1 MDFHAS
7 PGPSLGIEVEL
18 ALVDAESG
26 DLTCV
31 APQILERVGEGHP
44 EAEHPKIK
52 KELYQC
58 TVEVITGVCTTV
70 AEARVDLAESMREV
84 ERVAAESGAAVIGA
98 GLHPF
103 TPWHELSISE
113 GERYQRLVDTIAWP
127 ARRLTTHGVHV
138 HVGVRSGDKAIVT
151 VNSLSGYLPVF
162 LALSAASPYWNG
174 QDTGL
179 ASTRTKIFEAMP
191 TTGLPP
197 HLRDWAEFNVFLDT
211 LIEAGAVE
219 TVREVWWDIR
229 PHPGYG
235 TVELRMCDSMPTLWE
250 ISALAALAQSLVVE
264 LDRMIDRGETPEMP
278 REWVRRENKWRAA
291 RWGVD
296 ADLVIDESGHTR
308 PLREV
313 VDDLVERLLPIAI
326 ELGCGAELADLRRIA
341 AEGPS
346 YVRQRRVV
354 SDGGDL
360 PAVVHALRAEL
371 ADSIEAE
378 WPDRGGAAD
387 SPDPEAT

>member
-1 MDFHAS
+1 MDFFAS
-7 PGPSLGIEVEL
+7 AGPSLGVEVEL
-18 ALVDAESG
+18 ALVDMDSG
-26 DLTCV
+26 ALACV
-31 APQILERVGEGHP
+31 APDLLARVGAPHP
-44 EAEHPKIK
+44 DAEHPKIK

-70 AEARVDLAESMREV
+70 AEARADLAESMREV
-84 ERVAAESGAAVIGA
+84 EIAAAESGAAVIGA

-103 TPWHELSISE
+103 TPWHQLSLSE

-138 HVGVRSGDKAIVT
+138 HVGVRSGDKAIAT
-151 VNSLSGYLPVF
+151 VNALTGYLPVF

-174 QDTGL
+174 RDTGL

-211 LIEAGAVE
+211 LIEAGAIE

-235 TVELRMCDSMPTLWE
+235 TVELRMCDAMPTLWE
-250 ISALAALAQSLVVE
+250 IGALAALAQSLVAE
-264 LDRMIDRGETPEMP
+264 FDRMIDRGETPDVP

-291 RWGVD
+291 RWGIE

-308 PLREV
+308 PLRAI
-313 VDDLVERLLPIAI
+313 VDELVDRLLPMAT
-326 ELGCGAELADLRRIA
+326 ELGCAAELSDLRRIA
-341 AEGPS
+341 SEGPS
-346 YVRQRRVV
+346 YVRQRQVV
-354 SDGGDL
+354 ADGGDL
-360 PAVVHALRAEL
+360 PGVVRALRTEL
-371 ADSIEAE
+371 SDSIAAE
-378 WPDRGGAAD
+378 VTG
-387 SPDPEAT
+387 S

>member
-1 MDFHAS
+1 VVDFLAS
-7 PGPSLGIEVEL
+7 AGPSLGIEVEL

-26 DLTCV
+26 ALTCV
-31 APQILERVGEGHP
+31 APELLARVGAAYP
-44 EAEHPKIK
+44 DAEHPKIK

-58 TVEVITGVCTTV
+58 TVEVITGVCTSV
-70 AEARVDLAESMREV
+70 SEARADLAESMREV
-84 ERVAAESGAAVIGA
+84 ERAAAESGAAIMGA

-103 TPWHELSISE
+103 TPWHQLTLSE

-138 HVGVRSGDKAIVT
+138 HVGVRSGDKAIAT
-151 VNSLSGYLPVF
+151 VNALTGYLPVF

-174 QDTGL
+174 RDTGL

-211 LIEAGAVE
+211 LIEAGAIE

-235 TVELRMCDSMPTLWE
+235 TVELRMCDAMPTLWE

-264 LDRMIDRGETPEMP
+264 FDRAIDRGEMPEVP

-291 RWGVD
+291 RWGVES
-296 ADLVIDESGHTR
+296 DLVVDESGRTQ
-308 PLREV
+308 PLRDI
-313 VDDLVERLLPIAI
+313 VDALVDRLLPVAT
-326 ELGCGAELADLRRIA
+326 ELGCAAELVDLRRIV

-346 YVRQRRVV
+346 YVRQRRIV
-354 SDGGDL
+354 SEGGDL
-360 PAVVHALRAEL
+360 PDVVRALRAEL
-371 ADSIEAE
+371 ADSIAAE
-378 WPDRGGAAD
+378 VG
-387 SPDPEAT
+387 TT

>member
-1 MDFHAS
+1 VDFLAS
-7 PGPSLGIEVEL
+7 AGPSLGVEVEL
-18 ALVDAESG
+18 ALVDMDSG
-26 DLTCV
+26 ALACV
-31 APQILERVGEGHP
+31 APDLLARVGAPHP
-44 EAEHPKIK
+44 DAEHPKIK

-70 AEARVDLAESMREV
+70 AEARADLAESMREV
-84 ERVAAESGAAVIGA
+84 EIAAAESGAAVIGA

-103 TPWHELSISE
+103 TPWHQLSLSE

-138 HVGVRSGDKAIVT
+138 HVGVRSGDKAIAT
-151 VNSLSGYLPVF
+151 VNALTGYLPVF

-174 QDTGL
+174 RDTGL

-211 LIEAGAVE
+211 LIEAGAIE

-235 TVELRMCDSMPTLWE
+235 TVELRMCDAMPTLWE
-250 ISALAALAQSLVVE
+250 IGALAALAQSLVAE
-264 LDRMIDRGETPEMP
+264 FDRMIDRGETPDVP

-291 RWGVD
+291 RWGIE

-308 PLREV
+308 PLRAI
-313 VDDLVERLLPIAI
+313 VDELVDHLLPVAT
-326 ELGCGAELADLRRIA
+326 ELGCAAELSDLRRIA
-341 AEGPS
+341 NEGPS
-346 YVRQRRVV
+346 YVRQRQVV
-354 SDGGDL
+354 ADGGDL
-360 PAVVHALRAEL
+360 PGVVRALRTEL
-371 ADSIEAE
+371 SDSIAAE
-378 WPDRGGAAD
+378 VTG
-387 SPDPEAT
+387 S

>member
-1 MDFHAS
+1 MDFVAS
-7 PGPSLGIEVEL
+7 AGPSLGVEVEL

-26 DLTCV
+26 ELTCL
-31 APQILERVGEGHP
+31 APELLARVGAGYP
-44 EAEHPKIK
+44 ETEHPKIK

-58 TVEVITGVCTTV
+58 TVEVITGVCATV
-70 AEARVDLAESMREV
+70 AEARADLAESMREV
-84 ERVAAESGAAVIGA
+84 EQAAADSGAAVIGA

-103 TPWHELSISE
+103 TPWHQLSLSE
-113 GERYQRLVDTIAWP
+113 GERYQRLVDTIGWP

-138 HVGVRSGDKAIVT
+138 HVGVRSGDKAIAT
-151 VNSLSGYLPVF
+151 VNSLTEYLPVF

-174 QDTGL
+174 RDTGL
-179 ASTRTKIFEAMP
+179 ASTRTKIFESMP

-211 LIEAGAVE
+211 LIEAGAIE

-250 ISALAALAQSLVVE
+250 ISALAALAQSLVTE
-264 LDRMIDRGETPEMP
+264 FDRMMDAGTTPDVP

-291 RWGVD
+291 RWGVE
-296 ADLVIDESGHTR
+296 ADLVIDESGHTQ
-308 PLREV
+308 PLSEIVDGLV
-313 VDDLVERLLPIAI
+313 VRLLPIAND
-326 ELGCGAELADLRRIA
+326 LGCAAELVDLRRIA

-354 SDGGDL
+354 DEGGDL
-360 PAVVHALRAEL
+360 QGVVRALRAEL
-371 ADSIEAE
+371 ADSIAAE
-378 WPDRGGAAD
+378 V
-387 SPDPEAT
+387 SET

>member
-1 MDFHAS
+1 VVEFLAS
-7 PGPSLGIEVEL
+7 RGPSLGIEVEL
-18 ALVDAESG
+18 ALVDSESG
-26 DLTCV
+26 ALVCV
-31 APQILERVGEGHP
+31 APDVLARVGEGHGD
-44 EAEHPKIK
+44 AEHPKIK

-58 TVEVITGVCTTV
+58 TIEVITGVCSTV
-70 AEARVDLAESMREV
+70 AEARADLAESMREV
-84 ERVAAESGAAVIGA
+84 EQAAAESGAAIVGA

-103 TPWHELSISE
+103 TPWHELSLSE
-113 GERYQRLVDTIAWP
+113 GERYERLVSTIAWP

-138 HVGVRSGDKAIVT
+138 HVGVRSGDKAVTT
-151 VNSLSGYLPVF
+151 VNALSGYLPVF
-162 LALSAASPYWNG
+162 LALSASSPYWNG

-250 ISALAALAQSLVVE
+250 IAALAALAQSLVTE
-264 LDRMIDRGETPEMP
+264 FDRMIDAGREPEMP

-291 RWGVD
+291 RWGVE
-296 ADLVIDESGHTR
+296 ADLVIDDAGHTQ
-308 PLREV
+308 PLREIV
-313 VDDLVERLLPIAI
+313 HALVDRLMPIAT
-326 ELGCGAELADLRRIA
+326 ELGCDAELADLRRIA
-341 AEGPS
+341 TGGPS
-346 YVRQRRVV
+346 YVRQRHVV
-354 SDGGDL
+354 TSGGDL
-360 PAVVHALRAEL
+360 PAVVHHLRTEL
-371 ADSIEAE
+371 AEAI
-378 WPDRGGAAD
+378 AAEVD
-387 SPDPEAT
+387 APLAAGEAATR

>member
-1 MDFHAS
+1 MVDFVAS
-7 PGPSLGIEVEL
+7 AGPSLGVEVEL

-26 DLTCV
+26 ELTCL
-31 APQILERVGEGHP
+31 APELLARVGAGYP
-44 EAEHPKIK
+44 ETEHPKIK

-58 TVEVITGVCTTV
+58 TVEVITGVCATV
-70 AEARVDLAESMREV
+70 AEARADLAESMREV
-84 ERVAAESGAAVIGA
+84 EQAAADSGAAVIGA

-103 TPWHELSISE
+103 TPWHQLSLSE
-113 GERYQRLVDTIAWP
+113 GERYQRLVDTIGWP

-138 HVGVRSGDKAIVT
+138 HVGVRSGDKAIAT
-151 VNSLSGYLPVF
+151 VNSLTEYLPVF

-174 QDTGL
+174 RDTGL
-179 ASTRTKIFEAMP
+179 ASTRTKIFESMP

-211 LIEAGAVE
+211 LIEAGAIE

-250 ISALAALAQSLVVE
+250 ISALAALAQSLVTE
-264 LDRMIDRGETPEMP
+264 FDRMIDAGVTPDVP

-291 RWGVD
+291 RWGVE
-296 ADLVIDESGHTR
+296 ADLVIDESGHTQ
-308 PLREV
+308 PLREI
-313 VDDLVERLLPIAI
+313 VDGLVDRLLPIAHD
-326 ELGCGAELADLRRIA
+326 LGCAAELADLRRIA

-354 SDGGDL
+354 AEGGDL
-360 PAVVHALRAEL
+360 QGVVRALRAEL
-371 ADSIEAE
+371 ADSIAAE
-378 WPDRGGAAD
+378 V
-387 SPDPEAT
+387 SAT

>member
-1 MDFHAS
+1 VVDFVAS
-7 PGPSLGIEVEL
+7 AGPSLGVEVEL

-26 DLTCV
+26 ELTCL
-31 APQILERVGEGHP
+31 APELLARVGAGYP
-44 EAEHPKIK
+44 ETEHPKIK

-58 TVEVITGVCTTV
+58 TVEVITGVCATV
-70 AEARVDLAESMREV
+70 AEARADLAESMREV
-84 ERVAAESGAAVIGA
+84 EEAAADSGAAVIGA

-103 TPWHELSISE
+103 TPWHQLSLSE
-113 GERYQRLVDTIAWP
+113 GERYQRLVDTIGWP

-138 HVGVRSGDKAIVT
+138 HVGVRSGDKAIAT
-151 VNSLSGYLPVF
+151 VNSLTEYLPVF

-174 QDTGL
+174 RDTGL
-179 ASTRTKIFEAMP
+179 ASTRTKIFESMP

-211 LIEAGAVE
+211 LIEAGAIE

-250 ISALAALAQSLVVE
+250 ISALAALAQSLVTE
-264 LDRMIDRGETPEMP
+264 FDRMIDAGVTPDVP

-291 RWGVD
+291 RWGVE
-296 ADLVIDESGHTR
+296 ADLVIDESGHTQ
-308 PLREV
+308 PLREI
-313 VDDLVERLLPIAI
+313 VDGLVDRLLPIAHD
-326 ELGCGAELADLRRIA
+326 LGCAAELVDLRRIA

-354 SDGGDL
+354 AEGGDL
-360 PAVVHALRAEL
+360 QGVVRALRAEL
-371 ADSIEAE
+371 ADSIAAE
-378 WPDRGGAAD
+378 V
-387 SPDPEAT
+387 SAT

>member
-1 MDFHAS
+1 MDFVAS
-7 PGPSLGIEVEL
+7 AGPSLGVEVEL

-26 DLTCV
+26 ELTCL
-31 APQILERVGEGHP
+31 APELLARVGAGYP
-44 EAEHPKIK
+44 ETEHPKIK

-58 TVEVITGVCTTV
+58 TVEVITGVCSTV
-70 AEARVDLAESMREV
+70 AEARADLAESMREV
-84 ERVAAESGAAVIGA
+84 EQAAADSGAAVIGA

-103 TPWHELSISE
+103 TPWHQLSLSE
-113 GERYQRLVDTIAWP
+113 GERYQRLVDTIGWP

-138 HVGVRSGDKAIVT
+138 HVGVRSGDKAIAT
-151 VNSLSGYLPVF
+151 VNSLTEYLPVF

-174 QDTGL
+174 RDTGL
-179 ASTRTKIFEAMP
+179 ASTRTKIFESMP

-211 LIEAGAVE
+211 LIEAGAIE

-250 ISALAALAQSLVVE
+250 ISALAALAQSLVTE
-264 LDRMIDRGETPEMP
+264 FDRMIDAGVTPDVP

-291 RWGVD
+291 RWGVE
-296 ADLVIDESGHTR
+296 ADLVIDESGHTQ
-308 PLREV
+308 PLREI
-313 VDDLVERLLPIAI
+313 VDGLVDRLLPIAHD
-326 ELGCGAELADLRRIA
+326 LGCAVELADLRRIA
-341 AEGPS
+341 ADGPS

-354 SDGGDL
+354 AEGGDL
-360 PAVVHALRAEL
+360 QGVVRALRAEL
-371 ADSIEAE
+371 ADSIAAE
-378 WPDRGGAAD
+378 V
-387 SPDPEAT
+387 SAT

>member
-1 MDFHAS
+1 VVDFVAS
-7 PGPSLGIEVEL
+7 AGPSLGVEVEL

-26 DLTCV
+26 ELACV
-31 APQILERVGEGHP
+31 APELLARVGAGYP

-58 TVEVITGVCTTV
+58 TVEVITGVCATV
-70 AEARVDLAESMREV
+70 AEARADLAESMREV
-84 ERVAAESGAAVIGA
+84 EQAAADSGAAVIGA

-103 TPWHELSISE
+103 TPWHQLSLSE
-113 GERYQRLVDTIAWP
+113 GERYQRLVDTIGWP

-138 HVGVRSGDKAIVT
+138 HVGVRSGDKAIAT
-151 VNSLSGYLPVF
+151 VNSLTEYLPVF

-174 QDTGL
+174 RDTGL
-179 ASTRTKIFEAMP
+179 ASTRTKIFESMP

-211 LIEAGAVE
+211 LIEAGAIE

-250 ISALAALAQSLVVE
+250 ISALAALAQSLVTE
-264 LDRMIDRGETPEMP
+264 FDRMIDAGVTPDVP

-291 RWGVD
+291 RWGVE
-296 ADLVIDESGHTR
+296 ADLVVDESGHTQ
-308 PLREV
+308 PLREI
-313 VDDLVERLLPIAI
+313 VDGLVDRLLPIAKD
-326 ELGCGAELADLRRIA
+326 LDCAAELADLRRIA
-341 AEGPS
+341 TEGPS
-346 YVRQRRVV
+346 YVRQRRIVAE
-354 SDGGDL
+354 GGDL
-360 PAVVHALRAEL
+360 QGVVRALRAEL
-371 ADSIEAE
+371 ADSIAAE
-378 WPDRGGAAD
+378 VSAI
-387 SPDPEAT
+387 

>member
-1 MDFHAS
+1 VVDFVAS
-7 PGPSLGIEVEL
+7 AGPSLGVEVEL

-26 DLTCV
+26 ELTCL
-31 APQILERVGEGHP
+31 APELLARVGAGYP
-44 EAEHPKIK
+44 ETEHPKIK

-58 TVEVITGVCTTV
+58 TVEVITGVCATV
-70 AEARVDLAESMREV
+70 AEARADLAESMREV
-84 ERVAAESGAAVIGA
+84 EQAAADSGAAVIGA

-103 TPWHELSISE
+103 TPWHQLSLSE
-113 GERYQRLVDTIAWP
+113 GERYQRLVDTIGWP

-138 HVGVRSGDKAIVT
+138 HVGVRSGDKAIAT
-151 VNSLSGYLPVF
+151 VNSLTEYLPVF

-174 QDTGL
+174 RDTGL
-179 ASTRTKIFEAMP
+179 ASTRTKIFESMP

-211 LIEAGAVE
+211 LIEAGAIE

-250 ISALAALAQSLVVE
+250 ISALAALAQSLVTE
-264 LDRMIDRGETPEMP
+264 FDRMIDAGVTPDVP

-291 RWGVD
+291 RWGVE
-296 ADLVIDESGHTR
+296 ADLVIDESGHTQ
-308 PLREV
+308 PLREI
-313 VDDLVERLLPIAI
+313 VDGLVDRLLPIAHD
-326 ELGCGAELADLRRIA
+326 LGCAVELADLRRIA
-341 AEGPS
+341 ADGPS

-354 SDGGDL
+354 AEGGDL
-360 PAVVHALRAEL
+360 QGVVRALRAEL
-371 ADSIEAE
+371 ADSIAAE
-378 WPDRGGAAD
+378 V
-387 SPDPEAT
+387 SAT

>member
-1 MDFHAS
+1 VVDFQAS
-7 PGPSLGIEVEL
+7 AGPSLGVEVEL
-18 ALVDAESG
+18 ALVDGESG
-26 DLTCV
+26 ALVCV
-31 APQILERVGEGHP
+31 APEVLEHVGLGHP
-44 EAEHPKIK
+44 DAEHPKIK

-58 TVEVITGVCTTV
+58 TVEVITGVCASV
-70 AEARVDLAESMREV
+70 AEARADLAESMREV
-84 ERVAAESGAAVIGA
+84 ESAAAASGAAIVGA

-103 TPWHELSISE
+103 TPWHELRISE
-113 GERYQRLVDTIAWP
+113 GERYERLVETIAWP

-138 HVGVRSGDKAIVT
+138 HVGVRSGDKAIAT
-151 VNSLSGYLPVF
+151 VNALSGYLPVF

-197 HLRDWAEFNVFLDT
+197 YLRDWAEFNVFLDT

-250 ISALAALAQSLVVE
+250 ISALAALAQTLVTE
-264 LDRMIDRGETPEMP
+264 FDRIMDAGWMPEVP

-291 RWGVD
+291 RFGID
-296 ADLVIDESGHTR
+296 ADLVIDDAGHTE
-308 PLREV
+308 PLRATV
-313 VDDLVERLLPIAI
+313 SRLVDRLLPVATD
-326 ELGCGAELADLRRIA
+326 LGCGAELTDLLRIA
-341 AEGPS
+341 ADGPS
-346 YVRQRRVV
+346 YVRQRAIVTG
-354 SDGGDL
+354 GGDL
-360 PAVVHALRAEL
+360 PDVVTHLRGEL
-371 ADSIEAE
+371 AESIDRELGSPVSAGEAS
-378 WPDRGGAAD
+378 G
-387 SPDPEAT
+387 S

>member
-1 MDFHAS
+1 MDFVAS
-7 PGPSLGIEVEL
+7 AGPSLGVEVEL

-26 DLTCV
+26 ELTCV
-31 APQILERVGEGHP
+31 APELLARVGAGYP
-44 EAEHPKIK
+44 ETEHPKIK

-58 TVEVITGVCTTV
+58 TVEVITGVCATV
-70 AEARVDLAESMREV
+70 AEARADLAESMREV
-84 ERVAAESGAAVIGA
+84 EQAAADSGAAVIGA

-103 TPWHELSISE
+103 TPWHQLSLSE
-113 GERYQRLVDTIAWP
+113 GERYQHLVDTIGWP

-138 HVGVRSGDKAIVT
+138 HVGVRSGDKAIAT
-151 VNSLSGYLPVF
+151 VNSLTEYLPVF

-174 QDTGL
+174 RDTGL
-179 ASTRTKIFEAMP
+179 ASTRTKIFESMP

-211 LIEAGAVE
+211 LIEAGAIE

-250 ISALAALAQSLVVE
+250 ISALAALAQSLVTE
-264 LDRMIDRGETPEMP
+264 FDRMIDAGVTPDVP

-291 RWGVD
+291 RWGVE
-296 ADLVIDESGHTR
+296 ADLVIDESGHTQ
-308 PLREV
+308 PLREI
-313 VDDLVERLLPIAI
+313 VDGLVDRLLPIAKD
-326 ELGCGAELADLRRIA
+326 LDCAAELVDLRRIA

-354 SDGGDL
+354 AEGGDL
-360 PAVVHALRAEL
+360 QGVVRALSAEL
-371 ADSIEAE
+371 ADSIAAE
-378 WPDRGGAAD
+378 V
-387 SPDPEAT
+387 SAT

>member
-1 MDFHAS
+1 VVDFVAS
-7 PGPSLGIEVEL
+7 AGPSLGVEVEL

-26 DLTCV
+26 ELTCV
-31 APQILERVGEGHP
+31 APELLARVGAGYP
-44 EAEHPKIK
+44 ETEHPKIK

-58 TVEVITGVCTTV
+58 TVEVITGVCATV
-70 AEARVDLAESMREV
+70 AEARADLAESMREV
-84 ERVAAESGAAVIGA
+84 EQAAADSGAAVIGA

-103 TPWHELSISE
+103 TPWHQLSLSE
-113 GERYQRLVDTIAWP
+113 GERYQRLVDTIGWP

-138 HVGVRSGDKAIVT
+138 HVGVRSGDKAIAT
-151 VNSLSGYLPVF
+151 VNSLTEYLPVF

-174 QDTGL
+174 RDTGL
-179 ASTRTKIFEAMP
+179 ASTRTKIFESMP

-211 LIEAGAVE
+211 LIEAGAIE

-250 ISALAALAQSLVVE
+250 ISALAALAQSLVTE
-264 LDRMIDRGETPEMP
+264 FDRMIDAGVTPDVP

-291 RWGVD
+291 RWGVE
-296 ADLVIDESGHTR
+296 ADLVIDESGHTQ
-308 PLREV
+308 PLREI
-313 VDDLVERLLPIAI
+313 VDGLVDRLLPIAHD
-326 ELGCGAELADLRRIA
+326 LGCAVELADLRRIA
-341 AEGPS
+341 ADGPS

-354 SDGGDL
+354 AEGGDL
-360 PAVVHALRAEL
+360 QGVVRALRAEL
-371 ADSIEAE
+371 ADSIAAE
-378 WPDRGGAAD
+378 V
-387 SPDPEAT
+387 SAT

>member
-1 MDFHAS
+1 MVDFVAS
-7 PGPSLGIEVEL
+7 AGPSLGVEVEL

-26 DLTCV
+26 ELTCV
-31 APQILERVGEGHP
+31 APELLARVGAGYP
-44 EAEHPKIK
+44 ETEHPKIK

-58 TVEVITGVCTTV
+58 TVEVITGVCATV
-70 AEARVDLAESMREV
+70 AEARADLAESMREV
-84 ERVAAESGAAVIGA
+84 EKAAADSGAAVIGA

-103 TPWHELSISE
+103 TPWHQLSLSE
-113 GERYQRLVDTIAWP
+113 GERYQRLVDTIGWP

-138 HVGVRSGDKAIVT
+138 HVGVRSGDKAIAT
-151 VNSLSGYLPVF
+151 VNSLTEYLPVF

-174 QDTGL
+174 RDTGL
-179 ASTRTKIFEAMP
+179 ASTRTKIFESMP

-211 LIEAGAVE
+211 LIEAGAIE

-250 ISALAALAQSLVVE
+250 ISALAALAQSLVTE
-264 LDRMIDRGETPEMP
+264 FDRMIDAGVTPDVP

-291 RWGVD
+291 RWGVE
-296 ADLVIDESGHTR
+296 ADLVIDESGHTQ
-308 PLREV
+308 PLREI
-313 VDDLVERLLPIAI
+313 VDGLVDRLLPIAHD
-326 ELGCGAELADLRRIA
+326 LGCAVELADLRRIA
-341 AEGPS
+341 ADGPS

-354 SDGGDL
+354 AEGGDL
-360 PAVVHALRAEL
+360 QGVVRALRAEL
-371 ADSIEAE
+371 ADSIAAE
-378 WPDRGGAAD
+378 V
-387 SPDPEAT
+387 SAT

>member
-1 MDFHAS
+1 MVDFVAS
-7 PGPSLGIEVEL
+7 AGPSLGVEVEL

-26 DLTCV
+26 ELTCV
-31 APQILERVGEGHP
+31 APELLARVGAGYP
-44 EAEHPKIK
+44 ETEHPKIK

-58 TVEVITGVCTTV
+58 TVEVITGVCATV
-70 AEARVDLAESMREV
+70 AEARADLAESMREV
-84 ERVAAESGAAVIGA
+84 EQAAADSGAAVIGA

-103 TPWHELSISE
+103 TPWHQLSLSE
-113 GERYQRLVDTIAWP
+113 GERYQRLVDTIGWP

-138 HVGVRSGDKAIVT
+138 HVGVRSGDKAIAT
-151 VNSLSGYLPVF
+151 VNSLTEYLPVF

-174 QDTGL
+174 RDTGL
-179 ASTRTKIFEAMP
+179 ASTRTKIFESMP

-211 LIEAGAVE
+211 LIEAGAIE

-250 ISALAALAQSLVVE
+250 ISALAALAQSLVTE
-264 LDRMIDRGETPEMP
+264 FDRMIDAGVTPDVP

-291 RWGVD
+291 RWGVE
-296 ADLVIDESGHTR
+296 ADLVIDESGHTQ
-308 PLREV
+308 PLREI
-313 VDDLVERLLPIAI
+313 VDGLVDRLLPIAHD
-326 ELGCGAELADLRRIA
+326 LGCATELADLRRIA

-354 SDGGDL
+354 DEGGDL
-360 PAVVHALRAEL
+360 QGVVRALRAEL
-371 ADSIEAE
+371 ADSIAAE
-378 WPDRGGAAD
+378 V
-387 SPDPEAT
+387 SAT

>member
-1 MDFHAS
+1 MDFVAS
-7 PGPSLGIEVEL
+7 AGPSLGVEVEL

-26 DLTCV
+26 ELTCL
-31 APQILERVGEGHP
+31 APELLARVGAGYP
-44 EAEHPKIK
+44 ETEHPKIK

-58 TVEVITGVCTTV
+58 TVEVITGVCATV
-70 AEARVDLAESMREV
+70 AEARADLAESMREV
-84 ERVAAESGAAVIGA
+84 EQAAADSGAAVIGA

-103 TPWHELSISE
+103 TPWHQLSLSE
-113 GERYQRLVDTIAWP
+113 GERYQRLVDTIGWP

-138 HVGVRSGDKAIVT
+138 HVGVRSGDKAIAT
-151 VNSLSGYLPVF
+151 VNSLTEYLPVF

-174 QDTGL
+174 RDTGL
-179 ASTRTKIFEAMP
+179 ASTRTKIFESMP

-211 LIEAGAVE
+211 LIEAGAIE

-250 ISALAALAQSLVVE
+250 ISALAALAQSLVTE
-264 LDRMIDRGETPEMP
+264 FDRMIDAGVTPDVP

-291 RWGVD
+291 RWGVE
-296 ADLVIDESGHTR
+296 ADLVIDESGHTQ
-308 PLREV
+308 PLREI
-313 VDDLVERLLPIAI
+313 VDGLVDRLLPIAHD
-326 ELGCGAELADLRRIA
+326 LGCAAELVDLRRIA

-354 SDGGDL
+354 AEGGDL
-360 PAVVHALRAEL
+360 QGVVRALRAEL
-371 ADSIEAE
+371 ADSIAAE
-378 WPDRGGAAD
+378 V
-387 SPDPEAT
+387 SAT

>member
-1 MDFHAS
+1 MAS
-7 PGPSLGIEVEL
+7 AGPSLGVEVEL

-26 DLTCV
+26 ALVCV
-31 APQILERVGEGHP
+31 APELLARVGAGHP
-44 EAEHPKIK
+44 DSEHPKIK

-70 AEARVDLAESMREV
+70 AEARADLAESMREV
-84 ERVAAESGAAVIGA
+84 EHAAAESGAAVIGA

-103 TPWHELSISE
+103 TSWHQLSLSE
-113 GERYQRLVDTIAWP
+113 GERYQRLVDTIGWP

-138 HVGVRSGDKAIVT
+138 HVGVRSGDKAIAT

-174 QDTGL
+174 RDTGL
-179 ASTRTKIFEAMP
+179 ASTRTKIFESMP

-250 ISALAALAQSLVVE
+250 ISAVAALAQTLVTE
-264 LDRMIDRGETPEMP
+264 FDRIIDAGGLPAVP

-296 ADLVIDESGHTR
+296 ADLVVDDEGHTR
-308 PLREV
+308 PLRDV
-313 VDDLVERLLPIAI
+313 VDELVDRLAPLAD
-326 ELGCGAELADLRRIA
+326 ELGCARELGDLRRIA
-341 AEGPS
+341 TEGPS
-346 YVRQRRVV
+346 YQRQRAIV
-354 SDGGDL
+354 SAGGDL
-360 PAVVHALRAEL
+360 PDVVRSLRDELTQAVAAEV
-371 ADSIEAE
+371 AGS
-378 WPDRGGAAD
+378 
-387 SPDPEAT
+387 

>member
-1 MDFHAS
+1 MVEFLAS
-7 PGPSLGIEVEL
+7 AGPSLGVEVEL
-18 ALVDAESG
+18 GIVDAQSGALV
-26 DLTCV
+26 CV
-31 APQILERVGEGHP
+31 APDILARVGADHP
-44 EAEHPKIK
+44 DAEHPKIK

-58 TVEVITGVCTTV
+58 TVEVITGVCSTV
-70 AEARVDLAESMREV
+70 AEARADLAGSIHEV
-84 ERVAAESGAAVIGA
+84 QVAAAQSGAEVIGA

-103 TPWHELSISE
+103 TPWQELEISD

-138 HVGVRSGDKAIVT
+138 HVGVRSGDKAIAT
-151 VNSLSGYLPVF
+151 VNALSGYLPIF

-179 ASTRTKIFEAMP
+179 ASTRTKIFESMP

-250 ISALAALAQSLVVE
+250 ISAVAALAQTLVTE
-264 LDRMIDRGETPEMP
+264 FDRIIDAGGLPAVP

-296 ADLVIDESGHTR
+296 ADLVVDDEGHTR
-308 PLREV
+308 PLRDV
-313 VDDLVERLLPIAI
+313 VDELVDRLAPLAD
-326 ELGCGAELADLRRIA
+326 ELGCARELGDLRRIA
-341 AEGPS
+341 TEGPS
-346 YVRQRRVV
+346 YQRQRAIV
-354 SDGGDL
+354 SAGGDL
-360 PAVVHALRAEL
+360 PDVVRSLRDELTQAVAAEV
-371 ADSIEAE
+371 AGS
-378 WPDRGGAAD
+378 
-387 SPDPEAT
+387 

>member
-1 MDFHAS
+1 VDFVAS
-7 PGPSLGIEVEL
+7 AGPSLGVEVEL

-26 DLTCV
+26 ELTCV
-31 APQILERVGEGHP
+31 APELLARVGAGYP
-44 EAEHPKIK
+44 ETEHPKIK

-58 TVEVITGVCTTV
+58 TVEVITGVCATV
-70 AEARVDLAESMREV
+70 AEARADLAESMREV
-84 ERVAAESGAAVIGA
+84 EQAAADSGAAVIGA

-103 TPWHELSISE
+103 TPWHQLSLSE
-113 GERYQRLVDTIAWP
+113 GERYQRLVDTIGWP

-138 HVGVRSGDKAIVT
+138 HVGVRSGDKAIAT
-151 VNSLSGYLPVF
+151 VNSLTEYLPVF

-174 QDTGL
+174 RDTGL
-179 ASTRTKIFEAMP
+179 ASTRTKIFESMP

-211 LIEAGAVE
+211 LIEAGAIE

-250 ISALAALAQSLVVE
+250 ISALAALAQSLVTE
-264 LDRMIDRGETPEMP
+264 FDRMIDAGVTPDVP

-291 RWGVD
+291 RWGVE
-296 ADLVIDESGHTR
+296 ADLVIDESGHTQ
-308 PLREV
+308 PLREI
-313 VDDLVERLLPIAI
+313 VDGLVDRLLPIADD
-326 ELGCGAELADLRRIA
+326 LGCAAELADLRRIA
-341 AEGPS
+341 ADGPS

-354 SDGGDL
+354 AEGGDL
-360 PAVVHALRAEL
+360 QGVVRALRAEL
-371 ADSIEAE
+371 ADSIAAE
-378 WPDRGGAAD
+378 V
-387 SPDPEAT
+387 SAT

>member
-1 MDFHAS
+1 MDFLAS
-7 PGPSLGIEVEL
+7 AGPSLGVEVEL
-18 ALVDAESG
+18 ALVDMDSG
-26 DLTCV
+26 ALACV
-31 APQILERVGEGHP
+31 APDLLARVGAPHP
-44 EAEHPKIK
+44 DAEHPKIK

-70 AEARVDLAESMREV
+70 AEARADLAESMREV
-84 ERVAAESGAAVIGA
+84 EIAAAESGAAVIGA

-103 TPWHELSISE
+103 TPWHQLSLSE

-138 HVGVRSGDKAIVT
+138 HVGVRSGDKAIAT
-151 VNSLSGYLPVF
+151 VNALTGYLPVF

-174 QDTGL
+174 RDTGL

-211 LIEAGAVE
+211 LIEAGAIE

-235 TVELRMCDSMPTLWE
+235 TVELRMCDAMPTLWE
-250 ISALAALAQSLVVE
+250 IGALAALAQSLVAE
-264 LDRMIDRGETPEMP
+264 FDRMIDRGETPDVP

-291 RWGVD
+291 RWGIE

-308 PLREV
+308 PLRAI
-313 VDDLVERLLPIAI
+313 VDELVDRLLPMAT
-326 ELGCGAELADLRRIA
+326 ELGCAAELSDLRRIA
-341 AEGPS
+341 NEGPS
-346 YVRQRRVV
+346 YVRQRQVV
-354 SDGGDL
+354 ADGGDL
-360 PAVVHALRAEL
+360 PGVVRALRTEL
-371 ADSIEAE
+371 SDSIAAE
-378 WPDRGGAAD
+378 VTG
-387 SPDPEAT
+387 S

>member
-1 MDFHAS
+1 MVDFVAS
-7 PGPSLGIEVEL
+7 AGPSLGVEVEL

-26 DLTCV
+26 ELTCV
-31 APQILERVGEGHP
+31 APELLARVGAGYP
-44 EAEHPKIK
+44 ETEHPKIK

-58 TVEVITGVCTTV
+58 TVEVITGVCATV
-70 AEARVDLAESMREV
+70 AEARADLAESMREV
-84 ERVAAESGAAVIGA
+84 EQAAADSGAAVIGA

-103 TPWHELSISE
+103 TPWHQLSLSE
-113 GERYQRLVDTIAWP
+113 GERYQRLVDTIGWP

-138 HVGVRSGDKAIVT
+138 HVGVRSGDKAIAT
-151 VNSLSGYLPVF
+151 VNSLTEYLPVF

-174 QDTGL
+174 RDTGL
-179 ASTRTKIFEAMP
+179 ASTRTKIFESMP

-211 LIEAGAVE
+211 LIEAGAIE

-250 ISALAALAQSLVVE
+250 ISALAALAQSLVTE
-264 LDRMIDRGETPEMP
+264 FDRMIDAGVTPDVP

-291 RWGVD
+291 RWGVE
-296 ADLVIDESGHTR
+296 ADLVIDESGHTQ
-308 PLREV
+308 PVREI
-313 VDDLVERLLPIAI
+313 VDGLVDRLLPIADD
-326 ELGCGAELADLRRIA
+326 LGCAAELADLRRIA
-341 AEGPS
+341 ADGPS

-354 SDGGDL
+354 AEGGDL
-360 PAVVHALRAEL
+360 QGVVRALRAEL
-371 ADSIEAE
+371 ADSIAAE
-378 WPDRGGAAD
+378 V
-387 SPDPEAT
+387 SAT

>member
-1 MDFHAS
+1 VVDFVAS
-7 PGPSLGIEVEL
+7 AGPSLGVEVEL

-26 DLTCV
+26 ELTCV
-31 APQILERVGEGHP
+31 APELLARVGAGYP
-44 EAEHPKIK
+44 ETEHPKIK

-58 TVEVITGVCTTV
+58 TVEVITGVCATV
-70 AEARVDLAESMREV
+70 AEARADLAESMREV
-84 ERVAAESGAAVIGA
+84 EQAAADSGAAVIGA

-103 TPWHELSISE
+103 TPWHQLSLSE
-113 GERYQRLVDTIAWP
+113 GERYQRLVDTIGWP

-138 HVGVRSGDKAIVT
+138 HVGVRSGDKASAT
-151 VNSLSGYLPVF
+151 VNSLTEYLPVF

-174 QDTGL
+174 RDTGL
-179 ASTRTKIFEAMP
+179 ASTRTKIFESMP

-211 LIEAGAVE
+211 LIEAGAIE

-250 ISALAALAQSLVVE
+250 ISALAALAQSLVTE
-264 LDRMIDRGETPEMP
+264 FDRMIDAGVTPDVP

-291 RWGVD
+291 RWGVE
-296 ADLVIDESGHTR
+296 ADLVIDESGHTQ
-308 PLREV
+308 PLREI
-313 VDDLVERLLPIAI
+313 VDGLVDRLLPIADD
-326 ELGCGAELADLRRIA
+326 LGCAAELADLRRIA
-341 AEGPS
+341 ADGPS

-354 SDGGDL
+354 AEGGDL
-360 PAVVHALRAEL
+360 QGVVRALRAEL
-371 ADSIEAE
+371 ADSIAAE
-378 WPDRGGAAD
+378 V
-387 SPDPEAT
+387 SAT

>member
-1 MDFHAS
+1 VVDFVAS
-7 PGPSLGIEVEL
+7 AGPSLGVEVEL

-26 DLTCV
+26 ELTCV
-31 APQILERVGEGHP
+31 APELLARVGAGYP
-44 EAEHPKIK
+44 ETEHPKIK

-58 TVEVITGVCTTV
+58 TVEVITGVCATV
-70 AEARVDLAESMREV
+70 AEARADLAESMREV
-84 ERVAAESGAAVIGA
+84 EQAAADSGAAVIGA

-103 TPWHELSISE
+103 TPWHQLSLSE
-113 GERYQRLVDTIAWP
+113 GERYQRLVDTIGWP

-138 HVGVRSGDKAIVT
+138 HVGVRSGDKAIAT
-151 VNSLSGYLPVF
+151 VNSLTEYLPVF

-174 QDTGL
+174 RDTGL
-179 ASTRTKIFEAMP
+179 ASTRTKIFESMP

-211 LIEAGAVE
+211 LIEAGAIE

-250 ISALAALAQSLVVE
+250 ISALAALAQSLVTE
-264 LDRMIDRGETPEMP
+264 FDRMIDAGVTPDVP

-291 RWGVD
+291 RWGVE
-296 ADLVIDESGHTR
+296 ADLVIDESGHTQ
-308 PLREV
+308 PLREI
-313 VDDLVERLLPIAI
+313 VDGLVDRLLPIAKD
-326 ELGCGAELADLRRIA
+326 LDCAAELVDLRRIA

-354 SDGGDL
+354 AEGGDL
-360 PAVVHALRAEL
+360 QGVVRALSAEL
-371 ADSIEAE
+371 ADSIAAE
-378 WPDRGGAAD
+378 V
-387 SPDPEAT
+387 SAT

>member
-1 MDFHAS
+1 MDFVAS
-7 PGPSLGIEVEL
+7 AGPSLGVEVEL

-26 DLTCV
+26 ELTCV
-31 APQILERVGEGHP
+31 APELLARVGAGYP
-44 EAEHPKIK
+44 ETEHPKIK

-58 TVEVITGVCTTV
+58 TVEVITGVCATV
-70 AEARVDLAESMREV
+70 AEARADLAESMREV
-84 ERVAAESGAAVIGA
+84 EQAAADSGAAVIGA

-103 TPWHELSISE
+103 TPWHQLSLSE
-113 GERYQRLVDTIAWP
+113 GERYQRLVDTIGWP

-138 HVGVRSGDKAIVT
+138 HVGVRSGDKAIAT
-151 VNSLSGYLPVF
+151 VNSLTEYLPVF

-174 QDTGL
+174 RDTGL
-179 ASTRTKIFEAMP
+179 ASTRTKIFESMP

-211 LIEAGAVE
+211 LIEAGAIQ

-250 ISALAALAQSLVVE
+250 ISALAALAQSLVTE
-264 LDRMIDRGETPEMP
+264 FDRMIDAGVTPDVP

-291 RWGVD
+291 RWGVE
-296 ADLVIDESGHTR
+296 ADLVIDESGHTQ
-308 PLREV
+308 PLREI
-313 VDDLVERLLPIAI
+313 VDGLVDRLLPIAKD
-326 ELGCGAELADLRRIA
+326 LDCAAELVDLRRIA

-354 SDGGDL
+354 AEGGDL
-360 PAVVHALRAEL
+360 QGVVRALSAEL
-371 ADSIEAE
+371 ADSIAAE
-378 WPDRGGAAD
+378 V
-387 SPDPEAT
+387 SAT

>member
-1 MDFHAS
+1 VDFVAS
-7 PGPSLGIEVEL
+7 AGPSLGVEVEL

-26 DLTCV
+26 ELTCV
-31 APQILERVGEGHP
+31 APELLARVGAGYP
-44 EAEHPKIK
+44 ETEHPKIK

-58 TVEVITGVCTTV
+58 TVEVITGVCATV
-70 AEARVDLAESMREV
+70 AEARADLAESMREV
-84 ERVAAESGAAVIGA
+84 EQAAADSGAAVIGA

-103 TPWHELSISE
+103 TPWHQLSLSE
-113 GERYQRLVDTIAWP
+113 GERYQRLVDTIGWP

-138 HVGVRSGDKAIVT
+138 HVGVRSGDTAIAT
-151 VNSLSGYLPVF
+151 VNSLTEYLPVF

-174 QDTGL
+174 RDTGL
-179 ASTRTKIFEAMP
+179 ASTRTKIFESMP

-211 LIEAGAVE
+211 LIEAGAIE

-250 ISALAALAQSLVVE
+250 ISALAALAQSLVTE
-264 LDRMIDRGETPEMP
+264 FDRMIDAGVTPDVP

-291 RWGVD
+291 RWGVE
-296 ADLVIDESGHTR
+296 ADLVIDESGHTQ
-308 PLREV
+308 PLREI
-313 VDDLVERLLPIAI
+313 VDGLVDRLLPIADD
-326 ELGCGAELADLRRIA
+326 LGCAAELADLRRIA
-341 AEGPS
+341 ADGPS

-354 SDGGDL
+354 AEGGDL
-360 PAVVHALRAEL
+360 QGVVRALRAEL
-371 ADSIEAE
+371 ADSIAAE
-378 WPDRGGAAD
+378 V
-387 SPDPEAT
+387 SAT

>member
-1 MDFHAS
+1 VVDFVAS
-7 PGPSLGIEVEL
+7 AGPSLGVEVEL

-26 DLTCV
+26 ELTCL
-31 APQILERVGEGHP
+31 APELLARVGAGYP
-44 EAEHPKIK
+44 ETEHPKIK

-58 TVEVITGVCTTV
+58 TVEVITGVCSTV
-70 AEARVDLAESMREV
+70 AEARADLAESMREV
-84 ERVAAESGAAVIGA
+84 EQAAADSGAAVIGA

-103 TPWHELSISE
+103 TPWHQLSLSE
-113 GERYQRLVDTIAWP
+113 GERYQRLVDTIGWP

-138 HVGVRSGDKAIVT
+138 HVGVRSGDKAIAT
-151 VNSLSGYLPVF
+151 VNSLTEYLPVF

-174 QDTGL
+174 RDTGL
-179 ASTRTKIFEAMP
+179 ASTRTKIFESMP

-211 LIEAGAVE
+211 LIEAGAIE

-250 ISALAALAQSLVVE
+250 ISALAALAQSLVTE
-264 LDRMIDRGETPEMP
+264 FDRMIDAGVTPDVP

-291 RWGVD
+291 RWGVE
-296 ADLVIDESGHTR
+296 ADLVIDESGHTQ
-308 PLREV
+308 PLREI
-313 VDDLVERLLPIAI
+313 VDGLVDRLLPIAHD
-326 ELGCGAELADLRRIA
+326 LGCAAELADLRRIA

-354 SDGGDL
+354 AEGGDL
-360 PAVVHALRAEL
+360 QGVVRALRAEL
-371 ADSIEAE
+371 ADSIAAE
-378 WPDRGGAAD
+378 V
-387 SPDPEAT
+387 SAT